1 MVVSV
6 DKVRPRPFRPS
17 ASAPRA
23 HQAAIA
29 AEPKGVH
36 VITKCA
42 INGIPGYAKIVQL
55 VAMARQPQS
64 GQMQDQI
71 TRQRQ
76 ELRERQLRIRCR

>member
-36 VITKCA
+36 VITKCV
-42 INGIPGYAKIVQL
+42 INGIPVYAKIV
-55 VAMARQPQS
+55 
-64 GQMQDQI
+64 
-71 TRQRQ
+71 
-76 ELRERQLRIRCR
+76 